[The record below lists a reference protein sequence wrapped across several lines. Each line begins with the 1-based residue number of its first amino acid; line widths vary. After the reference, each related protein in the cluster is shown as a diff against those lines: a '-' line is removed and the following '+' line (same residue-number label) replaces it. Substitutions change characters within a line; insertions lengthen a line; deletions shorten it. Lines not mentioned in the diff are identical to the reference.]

1 MGTRITRL
9 AALFAMVFLMLG
21 SVSALDV
28 DIDVPE
34 ITLSPKGLFAPLTRF
49 GIDALLNTELADLA
63 AEFETEIETDP

>member
-1 MGTRITRL
+1 MSTRITRL

-34 ITLSPKGLFAPLTRF
+34 ISFDPYGVFAPVAGL
-49 GIDALLNTELADLA
+49 GIETELNGALETA
-63 AEFETEIETDP
+63 ATTLDGY